1 MDGTKQLSATAYC
14 LSNSSVYANCFFNF
28 WQLGQSV
35 DGNYTTIRFEAWIDQ
50 RGIQWNGT
58 TRKKGGIVSGWIN
71 GTCVFSE
78 YYPLNRGGANTRV
91 WDSGIRDF
99 NVYHNAD
106 GSKSC
111 TFELK
116 LDTGVDQEGNTQ
128 IYKWGGSD
136 KKSTSET
143 LTSIPR
149 ASQPTLSAS
158 EKSTGETIGITTNR
172 KSGNFTHLLWWDC
185 GNSTWN
191 VIASGVGDSYS
202 WTIPKSLANAI
213 TSVTSATVTIRCR
226 TYSGNTQIGSDK
238 TTSFKVNVSSD
249 IKPSISGFSVWEAVS
264 NVSNKFGLYLKGASK
279 LGISFDDSGSYGSWI
294 TYRRITANNQ
304 TFENNKSATTD
315 FLSWS
320 GSMSV
325 TVTVSDSRGRTASTS
340 TTITVQDYG
349 TPWVESFKGI
359 RCNSDGSTNDSGS
372 YIKLKF
378 KAGVYSVSS
387 KNTAQYQLGYRVAD
401 TGNYVWKILDIS
413 SLSYDSTTGAISGLT
428 FSPDKSYDLVLWV
441 GDKLGNE
448 ARRPD
453 TLPTEFDMIDWYS
466 DGTGM
471 AIGKVAESPNLF
483 DVGLNSHFRKNLRLD
498 NVLYPNITSPN
509 IQNNGGGNSATYM
522 QIATIKVNLAYAN
535 VPFVIEYLQRGSSGA
550 TRLHISFTSGDTTDP
565 SLGLF
570 AYEGR
575 CRGAYL
581 AKVST
586 STWNLYITKSEAWE
600 NIGITNICLY
610 DASAITITKV
620 QNTNI
625 SSLPSGGTWA
635 IELSPFRVKD
645 VNQSDNVTFAYSK
658 SGMWLNNVTW
668 LACWNGYE
676 LRAINKN
683 QLEDSGY
690 DSSSGWYWYTTFNGM
705 MIMQR
710 YILYNISSFK
720 AWGNM
725 FVYECNYN
733 RDQVPNYPYSF
744 TRTPVRTVSLTDG
757 SNANLS
763 NATPVSEGI
772 DAAPLTNFGG
782 FVLMRPTQ
790 LSMNAKLCLTAIGP
804 YK

>member
-78 YYPLNRGGANTRV
+78 YYPLNQGGANTRV
-91 WDSGIRDF
+91 WSIGTRDF

-106 GSKSC
+106 GTKSC

-136 KKSTSET
+136 KKSTSQT

-172 KSGNFTHLLWWDC
+172 KSGNFTHSLWWDC

-191 VIASGVGDSYS
+191 GIASGVGDSYS

-213 TSVTSATVTIRCR
+213 TSATSATVTIRCR

-279 LGISFDDSGSYGSWI
+279 LGISFDDSGSYGSRI
-294 TYRRITANNQ
+294 TYRRITTNNQ

-320 GSMSV
+320 GSMSIS
-325 TVTVSDSRGRTASTS
+325 VTVSDSRGRTASTS

-349 TPWVESFKGI
+349 APWVESFKGI

-401 TGNYVWKILDIS
+401 TGNYVWKTLDIS

-428 FSPDKSYDLVLWV
+428 FSPDKSYDIVLWV

-471 AIGKVAESPNLF
+471 AIGKVAESSNLF
-483 DVGLNSHFRKNLRLD
+483 DVGLTSKFRKSMQ
-498 NVLYPNITSPN
+498 VGEAFYPNIIAPYL
-509 IQNNGGGNSATYM
+509 QNSGLGSSDGYMHIATLKVNSAY
-522 QIATIKVNLAYAN
+522 VNCP
-535 VPFVIEYLQRGSSGA
+535 VEIEYIQRASDTL
-550 TRLHISFTSGDTTDP
+550 TRLYILFNSTSGTDP
-565 SLGLF
+565 YVKTFYHDGW
-570 AYEGR
+570 
-575 CRGAYL
+575 CRGAYIV
-581 AKVST
+581 KTST
-586 STWNLYITKSEAWE
+586 STWNIYIAKSEGWE
-600 NIGITNICLY
+600 NVAITSIKQF
-610 DASAITITKV
+610 DVSAITVTKV
-620 QNTNI
+620 HNVNV
-625 SSLPSGGTWA
+625 SSVPSGWKKAVPRILDYIYPVGSIYMSWNNNSPANFIGGTWERLKGGYLYGCVDSTGTGNGTGTSTQTIYLGNTGSTVLTVDQIPSHSHGQVVTA
-635 IELSPFRVKD
+635 HSGGSGIRCDYV
-645 VNQSDNVTFAYSK
+645 SDSNGSLAYSQGVNTYATGGGK
-658 SGMWLNNVTW
+658 GHTHSIPKHSHDVPYIAVFTW
-668 LACWNGYE
+668 
-676 LRAINKN
+676 R
-683 QLEDSGY
+683 
-690 DSSSGWYWYTTFNGM
+690 
-705 MIMQR
+705 
-710 YILYNISSFK
+710 
-720 AWGNM
+720 
-725 FVYECNYN
+725 
-733 RDQVPNYPYSF
+733 
-744 TRTPVRTVSLTDG
+744 RT
-757 SNANLS
+757 A
-763 NATPVSEGI
+763 
-772 DAAPLTNFGG
+772 
-782 FVLMRPTQ
+782 
-790 LSMNAKLCLTAIGP
+790 
-804 YK
+804 